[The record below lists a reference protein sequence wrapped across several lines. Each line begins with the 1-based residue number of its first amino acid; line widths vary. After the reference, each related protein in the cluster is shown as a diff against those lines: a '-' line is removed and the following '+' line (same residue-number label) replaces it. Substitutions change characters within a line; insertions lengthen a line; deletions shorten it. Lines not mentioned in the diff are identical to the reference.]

1 MASICRDALLLAAAG
16 VLVAWLRVS
25 LEAIAALH
33 ETWIGSALVLLAFGI
48 AACCL
53 LAWRSAER

>member
-25 LEAIAALH
+25 LQAIAAR
-33 ETWIGSALVLLAFGI
+33 GLLAR
-48 AACCL
+48 
-53 LAWRSAER
+53 RSADR